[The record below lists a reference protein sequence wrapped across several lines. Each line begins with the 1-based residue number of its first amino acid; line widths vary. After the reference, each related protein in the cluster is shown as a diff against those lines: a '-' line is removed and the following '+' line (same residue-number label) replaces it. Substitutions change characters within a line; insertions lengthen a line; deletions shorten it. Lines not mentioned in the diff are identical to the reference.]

1 MLSDPVKRRDYDN
14 SLQNRKVIVGLRDR
28 VKERRGINGKIQN
41 LILPMTILQGRKVLK
56 GIMGLKSRVKI
67 SICLDNLTSLTSDF
81 HLSGKT
87 TWMYNSES
95 LHLKWQRKY
104 SMRFSAKWINCIY
117 FSYVDLSLI
126 TLVQAWKILQE
137 VSLMNSLL
145 LIHNQVWPER
155 LLNISLKIVR
165 FWVKELSK
173 ETRSK
178 FWLRNIPLQKM
189 DLHAHRFTNK

>member
-87 TWMYNSES
+87 T
-95 LHLKWQRKY
+95 
-104 SMRFSAKWINCIY
+104 
-117 FSYVDLSLI
+117 
-126 TLVQAWKILQE
+126 
-137 VSLMNSLL
+137 
-145 LIHNQVWPER
+145 
-155 LLNISLKIVR
+155 
-165 FWVKELSK
+165 
-173 ETRSK
+173 
-178 FWLRNIPLQKM
+178 
-189 DLHAHRFTNK
+189 